1 MTIREIAA
9 IAGVSPAAVSLVIN
23 NKKGVSAETRR
34 HIQSIMEECG
44 YVPAPV
50 RRKADRFRLMIL
62 KFRAHGI
69 ALEENQG
76 FTASI
81 IDRIESECRRFAFDL
96 VMCNCEPATAATT
109 IRSLMENP
117 PDGVILIGTEL
128 READYELFKLFTVPF
143 VVLDNNILL
152 ENVDSVVMANR
163 ELTAQLVRYLYSLG
177 HREIQYYKFTQP
189 VNNCDERYEG
199 YLQELHRL
207 GLEPS
212 APIMLKPTVDG
223 AFEDMKRLI
232 KSGEYVPHGAAIADN
247 DTVAIGAIKAIREAG
262 YSIPEDIS
270 IVGFDDIPFSAVTM
284 PALTTMRIS
293 RSQMGTL
300 AVDLIRK
307 RIKNLDW
314 PGMHMHIG
322 GKLIV
327 RNSTRAVDD

>member
-34 HIQSIMEECG
+34 RIQSVMDECG
-44 YVPAPV
+44 YMPVPAK
-50 RRKADRFRLMIL
+50 RKVDRFRLMVI

-76 FTASI
+76 FIASI

-96 VMCNCEPATAATT
+96 VMCNCEASTAEST

-117 PDGVILIGTEL
+117 PDGVIMIGTEL
-128 READYELFKLFTVPF
+128 CEKDYDLLKLFTVPI
-143 VVLDNNILL
+143 VVLDNNILM
-152 ENVDSVVMANR
+152 ENVDTVVMANR
-163 ELTAQLVRYLYSLG
+163 ELTAKLVRYLYDLG
-177 HREIQYYKFTQP
+177 HREIHYYKFNQP

-199 YLQELHRL
+199 YVQELNRL
-207 GLEPS
+207 GLAIPEP
-212 APIMLKPTVDG
+212 ICLKPTVDG

-232 KSGEYVPHGAAIADN
+232 KSGEYVPSGAVVADN
-247 DTVAIGAIKAIREAG
+247 DSVAIGAIKAIREAG
-262 YSIPEDIS
+262 YSIPEDVS

-307 RIKNLDW
+307 RIKYSDW
-314 PGMHMHIG
+314 PGMHMFIG

-327 RNSTRAVDD
+327 RNSTRPVHS